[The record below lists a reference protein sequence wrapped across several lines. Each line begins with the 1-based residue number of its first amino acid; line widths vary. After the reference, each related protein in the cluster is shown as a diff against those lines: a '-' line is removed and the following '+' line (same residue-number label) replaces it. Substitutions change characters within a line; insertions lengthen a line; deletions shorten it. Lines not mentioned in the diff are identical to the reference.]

1 MYGLKPVPFKLKRLL
16 KKSLWRQMHKQRLK
30 PDIDF
35 AGFCGPFNVVPL
47 LQNPHGCSFSAT
59 SEAYGLIYR
68 WDMGRSFTRR
78 SCVLAW
84 LLCALLVCLAI
95 HSPHCDLCDGPL
107 VMQLSSSQS
116 HVSHSAPIGPDGCND
131 MCWCCAFLAVP
142 SIAPGAIPEQRF
154 ATALWPEP
162 PSLVLD
168 RSLSIDR
175 PPRIAVSI

>member
-1 MYGLKPVPFKLKRLL
+1 MPGSMTGAISGCCGVMDCSGF
-16 KKSLWRQMHKQRLK
+16 
-30 PDIDF
+30 I
-35 AGFCGPFNVVPL
+35 AGMWAL
-47 LQNPHGCSFSAT
+47 SRA
-59 SEAYGLIYR
+59 LIYR

-78 SCVLAW
+78 SCILAW
-84 LLCALLVCLAI
+84 LLCALLTCLAI

-107 VMQLSSSQS
+107 VMQLTSSQPHAS
-116 HVSHSAPIGPDGCND
+116 HPAPIVPDGCNG

-142 SIAPGAIPEQRF
+142 SIAPGVTPEQRM

-175 PPRIAVSI
+175 PPRIAASA

>member
-1 MYGLKPVPFKLKRLL
+1 MPGSMTGAISGCGGVMDCSGF
-16 KKSLWRQMHKQRLK
+16 
-30 PDIDF
+30 I
-35 AGFCGPFNVVPL
+35 AGMWAL
-47 LQNPHGCSFSAT
+47 SRA
-59 SEAYGLIYR
+59 LIYR

-78 SCVLAW
+78 SCILAW
-84 LLCALLVCLAI
+84 LLCALLPCLAI

-107 VMQLSSSQS
+107 VMQLTSSQPHAS
-116 HVSHSAPIGPDGCND
+116 HPAPIVPDGCNG

-142 SIAPGAIPEQRF
+142 SIAPGVTPEQRM

-175 PPRIAVSI
+175 PPRIAASA